1 MNMPEGSEHFDG
13 TCTHAER
20 PAVAAWSQNRRRC
33 SAICSQPLAPSH
45 TPRVSHSPKASGEG
59 PASVPQARCGATY
72 FGGAWA
78 GSPRLKAS
86 ATHSARSCGSCI
98 NCSGRS
104 IPRRGELGDE
114 LKKPLQAPREAG
126 RAKPR
131 WIFAATFF
139 RLQPKPDFRIQ
150 CLAAR
155 NALPQF
161 SSPQPWF
168 PLCIA
173 AGRSFPSE
181 SEAGA
186 TLFVRGT
193 QERSALARLA
203 ASRKN
208 ARTSPN
214 NNANWRANS
223 HATA

>member
-114 LKKPLQAPREAG
+114 LKKPLQALREAG

-131 WIFAATFF
+131 WIFAVTFF

-155 NALPQF
+155 NAASVLQ
-161 SSPQPWF
+161 S
-168 PLCIA
+168 
-173 AGRSFPSE
+173 
-181 SEAGA
+181 A
-186 TLFVRGT
+186 TMVPTLHCRGT
-193 QERSALARLA
+193 LISLRERSWSHPFRAGD
-203 ASRKN
+203 SRKE
-208 ARTSPN
+208 RSCKTCRVQKERPDI
-214 NNANWRANS
+214 
-223 HATA
+223 TK